1 MIFSKLPQLRG
12 LIFLKRLTLSFVKT
26 EKNVY
31 KVKMSYENK
40 NKPKQFG
47 RRVCYAAF
55 LSFQLRE
62 KWVAVS
68 THSFTALSPSSTA
81 SSDCLRYLLCIM
93 KSLRK

>member
-40 NKPKQFG
+40 NKPK
-47 RRVCYAAF
+47 
-55 LSFQLRE
+55 
-62 KWVAVS
+62 
-68 THSFTALSPSSTA
+68 
-81 SSDCLRYLLCIM
+81 
-93 KSLRK
+93 